1 MVPREKF
8 QEDSQKAAKSKKS
21 TGFAW
26 TQKNCSGLS
35 FTIQSPVNTGKLL
48 LTSLTL
54 SLHMYNGDV
63 SIFSQEDQME

>member
-1 MVPREKF
+1 MQIRSGLRHYPEFQEISVIEIWPKEVEMVPREKF

-35 FTIQSPVNTGKLL
+35 FTI
-48 LTSLTL
+48 
-54 SLHMYNGDV
+54 
-63 SIFSQEDQME
+63 